1 MIRAEEKSKRGHWI
15 FKKHCTAEDRD
26 PRYSKRQPINHEK
39 MRYLQ
44 KKQSTSQNT
53 KMGLSRRRAIR
64 CCNSLYR
71 RWSRLLWPF
80 YSENWATER
89 KAMVLSV
96 HMIAV
101 KEVHI
106 EVVSKLHKKTYLN
119 SIYCTQKTKY
129 NNQRQRGKFCW
140 SWTRVCRIL
149 SAWNKE
155 AIEKLLT
162 QHGIRWSFNRPAG
175 YNFGGVWERMVRSCK
190 TAMNAV
196 LGNWSVTLNV
206 ILTRLCVVE
215 QTLNARPL
223 SLVISDVNDHVA
235 LTLNHSLFGNKNVCL
250 PYLPW
255 AEEFINQKKPFQQ
268 TQGYAN
274 LIWDGLCKDYLS
286 NDE

>member
-1 MIRAEEKSKRGHWI
+1 
-15 FKKHCTAEDRD
+15 
-26 PRYSKRQPINHEK
+26 
-39 MRYLQ
+39 
-44 KKQSTSQNT
+44 
-53 KMGLSRRRAIR
+53 
-64 CCNSLYR
+64 
-71 RWSRLLWPF
+71 
-80 YSENWATER
+80 
-89 KAMVLSV
+89 MVLSV

-106 EVVSKLHKKTYLN
+106 EVVSKLHKKTYP
-119 SIYCTQKTKY
+119 IRFIAHKKTEY
-129 NNQRQRGKFCW
+129 NNQRQRGKICW
-140 SWTRVCRIL
+140 SLTRVCRIL

-162 QHGIRWSFNRPAG
+162 QQGIRWSFNRPAG
-175 YNFGGVWERMVRSCK
+175 YHFGGVWERMVRSCK

-196 LGNWSVTLNV
+196 LGNRSVTLNV

-255 AEEFINQKKPFQQ
+255 AEEFINQKKPFRQ